1 MSHPDSLPKGQ
12 ETHPEGMATVNG
24 IRKAWAMVRR
34 ALRCAHSLAR
44 SNKLPKWLRI
54 LFVIGC
60 VQIPVLPVDELAL
73 LAAIAIMAVFYR
85 PTLRAAWTESA
96 R

>member
-1 MSHPDSLPKGQ
+1 MDS
-12 ETHPEGMATVNG
+12 V
-24 IRKAWAMVRR
+24 RKAWAMVRR
-34 ALRCAHSLAR
+34 ALRCAHTLAR

-73 LAAIAIMAVFYR
+73 LAAVAIMAVFYR
-85 PTLRAAWTESA
+85 PTLKSAWSESA

>member
-1 MSHPDSLPKGQ
+1 
-12 ETHPEGMATVNG
+12 VNG

-34 ALRCAHSLAR
+34 ALRCAHTLAR
-44 SNKLPKWLRI
+44 SNKLPRWLRI
-54 LFVIGC
+54 LFIIGC

-85 PTLRAAWTESA
+85 PTLRAAWADSA
-96 R
+96 NRKG